1 MAFAGFDVLTIN
13 TADSEVCV
21 SHEITDNM
29 RSLIISIIV
38 LTHSIVCSINHD

>member
-1 MAFAGFDVLTIN
+1 MAFAGFDVLTTN

-21 SHEITDNM
+21 SHEITDYM
-29 RSLIISIIV
+29 RSQVIV

>member
-21 SHEITDNM
+21 SHEITDYM
-29 RSLIISIIV
+29 RSLIISSNCFNSFNCV
-38 LTHSIVCSINHD
+38 FY